1 MSSDKKE
8 KKEKKIEETVD
19 SYTLIKKEDSGMRLK
34 RSIAGDEDSGVKIKP
49 KSIDKSKKKKS

>member
-8 KKEKKIEETVD
+8 KEEKKIREMVD

-34 RSIAGDEDSGVKIKP
+34 RSIAGDEDSGTKLKVKP
-49 KSIDKSKKKKS
+49 TDKSKKKKS

>member
-1 MSSDKKE
+1 M
-8 KKEKKIEETVD
+8 VD

-49 KSIDKSKKKKS
+49 KSTDKNEKRES